1 MLNLL
6 AECSIWLLHKILTV
20 GRSTSNCNEL
30 PEKFFHL
37 RFGSARMHLVEE
49 KLQSELLT
57 VAVYTQSFIQF
68 FCMAW

>member
-6 AECSIWLLHKILTV
+6 AECSIWLLHRILTV
-20 GRSTSNCNEL
+20 ARSTSNCNEL

-37 RFGSARMHLVEE
+37 RFGSVRMQLAEE

-57 VAVYTQSFIQF
+57 VTGYNQSFIQF

>member
-6 AECSIWLLHKILTV
+6 AECSIWLLHRILTV

-37 RFGSARMHLVEE
+37 RFGSVRMQLVEE

-57 VAVYTQSFIQF
+57 VTGYTQSFIQF